1 MQLNG
6 NKNALLGGN
15 LGGNNFV
22 GSGKLGN
29 SGNFG
34 ASMNLGNGANYGA
47 GSNFG
52 ANSNFGSTGVN
63 KFANFPIKGSENFD
77 NGDKFV
83 LIGEVKDDSVYF
95 WLCICGCESREYMYT
110 LCYDDYQNI
119 KKGTTFHRFQKSQSE
134 SVRLLDECP
143 HKISRH
149 DFSIN
154 LDIAKKN
161 GEGRKRRF

>member
-52 ANSNFGSTGVN
+52 ANNNFGANSNFGSTGVN

-77 NGDKFV
+77 NGDKFDSGGGNFGDFDSGSRNDSMTT
-83 LIGEVKDDSVYF
+83 LVKH
-95 WLCICGCESREYMYT
+95 SRPNIILLT
-110 LCYDDYQNI
+110 L
-119 KKGTTFHRFQKSQSE
+119 E
-134 SVRLLDECP
+134 P
-143 HKISRH
+143 
-149 DFSIN
+149 
-154 LDIAKKN
+154 
-161 GEGRKRRF
+161 

>member
-22 GSGKLGN
+22 SSGKLGN

-52 ANSNFGSTGVN
+52 ANNNFGVNSNFGSTGVN
-63 KFANFPIKGSENFD
+63 KFANFPTKGSDNFD
-77 NGDKFV
+77 NGDKFDSGGGNFGDFDSGSRNDSMTTLVKHSRAYIIKLV
-83 LIGEVKDDSVYF
+83 LE
-95 WLCICGCESREYMYT
+95 
-110 LCYDDYQNI
+110 
-119 KKGTTFHRFQKSQSE
+119 
-134 SVRLLDECP
+134 
-143 HKISRH
+143 
-149 DFSIN
+149 
-154 LDIAKKN
+154 
-161 GEGRKRRF
+161 

>member
-77 NGDKFV
+77 NGDKFDSGGGNFGDFDSGSRNDSMTT
-83 LIGEVKDDSVYF
+83 LVKH
-95 WLCICGCESREYMYT
+95 SRPNIIQLT
-110 LCYDDYQNI
+110 L
-119 KKGTTFHRFQKSQSE
+119 E
-134 SVRLLDECP
+134 P
-143 HKISRH
+143 
-149 DFSIN
+149 
-154 LDIAKKN
+154 
-161 GEGRKRRF
+161 